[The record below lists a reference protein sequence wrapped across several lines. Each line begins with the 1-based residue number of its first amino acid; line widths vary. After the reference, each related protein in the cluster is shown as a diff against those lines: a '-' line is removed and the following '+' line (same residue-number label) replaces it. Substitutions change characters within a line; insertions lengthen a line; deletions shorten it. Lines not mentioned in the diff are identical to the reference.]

1 MRPDPGKPRLPA
13 GTGRAYLAITRY
25 ALVLLIAACGGDG
38 QSTEYSFETE
48 GRLCIH
54 AVTRTGEDSP
64 QMYMADRPLQMEVVA
79 VDCLSSGCSTDRSAS
94 CGVDQIGTDL
104 KVTSL
109 ARFTDRT
116 HPGRNCP
123 LDCIPLDAICPS
135 VPLAAG
141 DYLVHFGTKTVAL
154 TIPSQTAEPLCV
166 ETD

>member
-1 MRPDPGKPRLPA
+1 M
-13 GTGRAYLAITRY
+13 RY
-25 ALVLLIAACGGDG
+25 ALALLIAACGGGG
-38 QSTEYSFETE
+38 QSPEQIFETE

-54 AVTRTGEDSP
+54 ATTGERST
-64 QMYMADRPLQMEVVA
+64 QMYMVDQPLQMEVVA

-109 ARFTDRT
+109 ARFTDRSR
-116 HPGRNCP
+116 PGRNCTA
-123 LDCIPLDAICPS
+123 DCIPLGAICPS